1 MKRQSPPRVKR
12 GNARA
17 RKNGRAVAREL
28 RNLEAMQDVDIDTSD
43 IPEIVDWSVAER
55 GRFNRQTK

>member
-1 MKRQSPPRVKR
+1 VKR